1 MQIFKNRFDN
11 NNLYLQN
18 VCNNHWM
25 LPIYKHCCHPHVVY
39 ITEMLY
45 LLNACMV
52 PHQAVN
58 TEKKK
63 IVKWPQQVHI
73 QVLTFLG
80 QSRCIYFLIDTFS
93 FENMITSAS
102 SSLQILCFPS
112 FSIEYNVH
120 LTLYSKDRDITVQ

>member
-25 LPIYKHCCHPHVVY
+25 LPIYKHCCHPRVVY

-52 PHQAVN
+52 PNQAVN
-58 TEKKK
+58 NSLSNSTG
-63 IVKWPQQVHI
+63 
-73 QVLTFLG
+73 LG
-80 QSRCIYFLIDTFS
+80 LR
-93 FENMITSAS
+93 SAD
-102 SSLQILCFPS
+102 LDLDLCLCA
-112 FSIEYNVH
+112 E
-120 LTLYSKDRDITVQ
+120 